1 MNPMH
6 RRRFIA
12 TAGLGLFGVM
22 PVVGWA
28 QAFPSKPIRIV
39 VPFGASSTADLIARA
54 VAQGMTSDL
63 GQQTVIDNRP
73 GAGGMIG
80 ASEVARAPADGHL
93 LVLGTVASHAVAPAM
108 MKGAK
113 YDPIADFE
121 PITLIA
127 NAPGVLVVHKSLP
140 ASNLKELVAYLKA
153 HPGTD
158 YSSAGVGTT
167 THLSGE
173 ALKLAAGV
181 SLTHVPY
188 KAVGQAITDLLAG
201 TVKVMFYQLP
211 SVRPF
216 VASGD
221 LKLIAVTSP
230 KRTATLPDTPAIAE
244 MFPGFDFSAWFGM
257 FAPANTPKPVVER
270 LYASVTKAMKTP
282 ESRQLMVDQGLD
294 PSGMPS
300 DEFRNFLKADTIKW
314 KKIISDTNM
323 KVE

>member
-1 MNPMH
+1 MH
-6 RRRFIA
+6 RRRFLA
-12 TAGLGLFGVM
+12 TAGFGLSIATPGI
-22 PVVGWA
+22 GWA

-39 VPFGASSTADLIARA
+39 VPFGATSTADLIARA
-54 VAQGMTSDL
+54 IAQGMTADL

-73 GAGGMIG
+73 GAGGTIG
-80 ASEVARAPADGHL
+80 AAEVARGAADGHL

-113 YDPIADFE
+113 YDPIGDFE

-127 NAPGVLVVHKSLP
+127 DAPGVLVVHKSLP
-140 ASNLKELVAYLKA
+140 ASNLREFVAYLKA
-153 HPGTD
+153 NPGTD
-158 YSSAGVGTT
+158 FSSAGVGTT

-173 ALKLAAGV
+173 AMKLAAGV
-181 SLTHVPY
+181 SMTHVPY

-211 SVRPF
+211 SVRSF

-221 LKLIAVTSP
+221 LKLIAVTSL
-230 KRTATLPDTPAIAE
+230 KRTPTLPDVPAIAE
-244 MFPGFDFSAWFGM
+244 MFPGFDFSAWFGL

-282 ESRQLMVDQGLD
+282 ESRQLMADQGLD
-294 PSGMPS
+294 PSGMRS
-300 DEFRNFLKADTIKW
+300 DEFRNFLKADTVKW
-314 KKIISDTNM
+314 KKIIADTNV